1 MARPKKNKSGYVF
14 YDKSRDRWK
23 VEYFVIDKESK
34 TEKKLSKTFMD
45 EKEAKEFLNT
55 IQYRKEDKIFIQNNG
70 IPLNELM
77 KAITERKFD
86 RDLISDGQFAR
97 IGNTIKVIEK
107 SPISHKN
114 IEDIS
119 SDDIQD
125 YLNTLKDYSNSYIKK
140 IYEQFSQ
147 AFTYAMNKG
156 YISRTPMVEVT
167 KPKSNKADKI
177 VRALEVEEQQ
187 IFTNYLTSK
196 TIEEEPYKNIYLI
209 QMYMGLRVGEATA
222 LRSSDI
228 NLQKNIMSVNKT
240 VTADRNGKAIM
251 GERTKTYAGM
261 RDLPIPKVI
270 RDSIIEQMQ
279 IAENNQD
286 KQLFLSTNGNYID
299 SRNVNRALKKL
310 LADLGITGISTHSLR
325 HTYGTRCIEAGM
337 RDVALQRL
345 MGHTDI
351 SITKNVYMTVFNSF
365 KEKEIDKVND
375 FYLKNH
381 LFESELNLLEDMNE
395 QDKGEMG
402 EREFE

>member
-34 TEKKLSKTFMD
+34 TEKKLSKTFME

-77 KAITERKFD
+77 KAIAQRKFD

-147 AFTYAMNKG
+147 AFIYAMNKG

-240 VTADRNGKAIM
+240 ITADRNGKAIM

-299 SRNVNRALKKL
+299 SRNVNRALKKI
-310 LADLGITGISTHSLR
+310 LAELGIVGISTHSLR

-381 LFESELNLLEDMNE
+381 LFENELNLLEDTKEQNNE
-395 QDKGEMG
+395 EM
-402 EREFE
+402 R

>member
-23 VEYFVIDKESK
+23 VEYFVVDKESK
-34 TEKKLSKTFMD
+34 NEKKLSKTFID

-70 IPLNELM
+70 IPLSELM
-77 KAITERKFD
+77 KAIVERKFD

-97 IGNTIKVIEK
+97 IRNTIKVIEK
-107 SPISHKN
+107 SPIANKN

-119 SDDIQD
+119 SDEIQD

-156 YISRTPMVEVT
+156 YIIRTPMIEVN

-187 IFTNYLTSK
+187 AFTNYLTSK

-228 NLQKNIMSVNKT
+228 NLQKNIISVNKT

-270 RDSIIEQMQ
+270 RNSIIEQMK
-279 IAENNQD
+279 IAENNKD

-381 LFESELNLLEDMNE
+381 LFEKELNLLEDMKE
-395 QDKGEMG
+395 QNNGEMG
-402 EREFE
+402 EIEFE

>member
-23 VEYFVIDKESK
+23 VEYFVIDKENK
-34 TEKKLSKTFMD
+34 TEKKLSKTFIE

-77 KAITERKFD
+77 KSIVQRKFD
-86 RDLISDGQFAR
+86 RDLISAGQFAR

-147 AFTYAMNKG
+147 AFIYAMNKG
-156 YISRTPMVEVT
+156 YISRTPMIEVI

-187 IFTNYLTSK
+187 VFTNYLISK
-196 TIEEEPYKNIYLI
+196 TIDEEPYKNIYLI

-228 NLQKNIMSVNKT
+228 NLQKNIISVNKT

-270 RDSIIEQMQ
+270 RDSIIEQMK

-310 LADLGITGISTHSLR
+310 LVELGITGISTHSLR

-381 LFESELNLLEDMNE
+381 LFENEFNLLEDMKE
-395 QDKGEMG
+395 QNNGEMG

>member
-1 MARPKKNKSGYVF
+1 
-14 YDKSRDRWK
+14 
-23 VEYFVIDKESK
+23 
-34 TEKKLSKTFMD
+34 
-45 EKEAKEFLNT
+45 
-55 IQYRKEDKIFIQNNG
+55 
-70 IPLNELM
+70 
-77 KAITERKFD
+77 
-86 RDLISDGQFAR
+86 
-97 IGNTIKVIEK
+97 
-107 SPISHKN
+107 
-114 IEDIS
+114 
-119 SDDIQD
+119 
-125 YLNTLKDYSNSYIKK
+125 
-140 IYEQFSQ
+140 
-147 AFTYAMNKG
+147 
-156 YISRTPMVEVT
+156 
-167 KPKSNKADKI
+167 
-177 VRALEVEEQQ
+177 
-187 IFTNYLTSK
+187 
-196 TIEEEPYKNIYLI
+196 
-209 QMYMGLRVGEATA
+209 MGLRVGEATA

-228 NLQKNIMSVNKT
+228 NLQKNIISVNKT

-270 RDSIIEQMQ
+270 RDSIIEQMK

-310 LADLGITGISTHSLR
+310 LVELGITGISTHSLR

-381 LFESELNLLEDMNE
+381 LFENEFNLLEDMKE
-395 QDKGEMG
+395 QNNGEMG